1 MPRVLIVAPSN
12 MVSGLSRTVLWR
24 HDVERLFAVRPDEGL
39 EAIRTSQPGLVILS
53 GGAHDATVQQVE
65 AIRKDPQTRRVSL
78 AVVRDEVSL
87 DEDVALRRAG
97 ANAILAG
104 AISPDEWD
112 ARLEELLNVP
122 RRREARVPVHF
133 AVWNYNAEGDPPT
146 EGVSVN
152 LSTRGMLLETSEE
165 LPQGSRLDLSFRL
178 PGEHV
183 DLRVVAQTVREEPR
197 GGLTRYGLEFLIL
210 RDPARERIR
219 SFVAA
224 AEKA

>member
-12 MVSGLSRTVLWR
+12 LVSGLSRTVLWR
-24 HDVERLFAVRPDEGL
+24 HDVERLFAARPDEGL
-39 EAIRTSQPGLVILS
+39 EAIRTCQPGLVILS
-53 GGAHDATVQQVE
+53 GGAHDAAVQQVQ
-65 AIRKDPQTRRVSL
+65 AIRSDPQTRRVSL
-78 AVVRDEVSL
+78 AVVRDVVSL

-122 RRREARVPVHF
+122 RRREARVPVRF
-133 AVWNYNAEGDPPT
+133 AVWNYNAAGAPPT
-146 EGVSVN
+146 EGESIN
-152 LSTRGMLLETSEE
+152 LSTRGMLLETTET
-165 LPQGSRLDLSFRL
+165 LDHGARLDLSFRL

-183 DLRVVAQTVREEPR
+183 DLRVVAQNVREER
-197 GGLTRYGLEFLIL
+197 IQDLMRYGLEFLIL

-219 SFVAA
+219 NFVAA
-224 AEKA
+224 AEKD